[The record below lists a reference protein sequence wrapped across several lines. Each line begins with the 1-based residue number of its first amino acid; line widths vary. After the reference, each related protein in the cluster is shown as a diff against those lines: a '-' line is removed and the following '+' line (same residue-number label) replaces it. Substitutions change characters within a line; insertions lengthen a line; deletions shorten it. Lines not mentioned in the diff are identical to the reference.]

1 MINKLRSGYIRA
13 CGSEV
18 DSFVKEA
25 EGMIRKYNWEERIVH
40 PYPNC
45 PLKVTKIISD
55 LKDYD
60 RCTSGSKDYLILLA
74 NGLADIM
81 NAWEEHELAP
91 KIKVRSLKSGK
102 IHEVEEWMAKM
113 LIEDGSAVA
122 I

>member
-1 MINKLRSGYIRA
+1 MIKKLRTRPLFSDEIEA
-13 CGSEV
+13 
-18 DSFVKEA
+18 FIKEA
-25 EGMIRKYNWEERIVH
+25 EDMIGKYHWEERIVH

-60 RCTSGSKDYLILLA
+60 NCTSGSKDYLVLLA

-81 NAWEEHELAP
+81 NKWEEHELAP

-102 IHEVEEWMAKM
+102 IHEVEEWMAKL
-113 LIEDGSAVA
+113 LIEEGTA
-122 I
+122 IAI